1 MRFHLSKDKHAKKG
15 AFPVKRTVFL
25 SLVVCLAAISL
36 VAALSIKHGEEALM
50 TAGEAPRYAGAA
62 ATNATSSATSST
74 GSAAAQTA
82 DTMAITT
89 SSSAGTTTT
98 AKPTQ
103 PATTA
108 KPASPT
114 LLQETAKAGDDY
126 LEGTI
131 FVGDSRVNG
140 MVGAKVLPRAN
151 AFAYNGLCHAN
162 ADTKKFVDLG
172 DGKIRTIPEALG
184 VRKPERVVVEF
195 GINGIAWIGEKSFI
209 ASYEELLDAMV
220 KQSPD
225 TTYIIQSIL
234 PVSAAKESSDSRYAN
249 EKIDRYNALLLE
261 LAEKKGMYYLN
272 AAEALKNSS
281 GSLDSRFDSGD
292 GLHFSSA
299 ASQELLDYFLTH
311 TI

>member
-1 MRFHLSKDKHAKKG
+1 MSDRLRKDKHAKKG
-15 AFPVKRTVFL
+15 AFPVKRTVFF
-25 SLVVCLAAISL
+25 SLAVCLAAAGMV
-36 VAALSIKHGEEALM
+36 VALYIGQEQETLM

-62 ATNATSSATSST
+62 ATSTSAASGSSAV
-74 GSAAAQTA
+74 QTA
-82 DTMAITT
+82 DTAASTSAATT
-89 SSSAGTTTT
+89 SQ
-98 AKPTQ
+98 KPTQ
-103 PATTA
+103 AATTA

-114 LLQETAKAGDDY
+114 ILQKTAKADSRY

-140 MVGAKVLPRAN
+140 MVNAKVLPRAN

-209 ASYEELLDAMV
+209 ASYEDLLDAMV
-220 KQSPD
+220 EQSPG
-225 TTYIIQSIL
+225 TTFIIQSIL
-234 PVSAAKESSDSRYAN
+234 PVSQAKENSDSRYAN
-249 EKIDRYNALLLE
+249 DKIDRYNALLLE

-272 AAEALKNSS
+272 AAEALKNSD
-281 GSLDSRFDSGD
+281 GSLDSRYDSGD
-292 GLHFSSA
+292 GLHFSTA
-299 ASQELLDYFLTH
+299 ASRELLEYYLTH
-311 TI
+311 AI